1 MNDLNREPLLPP
13 AEPAA
18 IRPEHE
24 ARADEARAAIE
35 SPAQIAS
42 LGAPNAPL
50 RELLPDLRVPW
61 GWMDLLW
68 FLLFGV
74 ISSMVLTWLVELA
87 AMALFHAPA
96 PHLKDGDSLSPV
108 VLVIGQGLWSA
119 AALVYLYAVVRVRA
133 ADAPFWRTIGWRA
146 LPSAAEATGGVAL
159 RFVAG
164 GAVMAVA
171 VSVLGRFGGE
181 NGELPIEK
189 LFDSR
194 LSVVML
200 MGLGILVAP
209 LVEETI
215 FRGFLY
221 PLLARQFGVPVGI
234 VVTGLVFGLMHAA
247 QLWGG
252 WTQIGLLVGVGIVLS
267 WVRARTG
274 TVAASYLVHLG
285 YNSLLFLGFVIATGG
300 LRHFSG
306 SV

>member
-1 MNDLNREPLLPP
+1 VNYSNPDPLLPA
-13 AEPAA
+13 AEAAA
-18 IRPEHE
+18 IRPEH
-24 ARADEARAAIE
+24 D
-35 SPAQIAS
+35 AQPDAVLETRGAVSGGIA
-42 LGAPNAPL
+42 GAPL
-50 RELLPDLRVPW
+50 RELPPDLRVPW
-61 GWMDLLW
+61 GWIDLLW

-74 ISSMVLTWLVELA
+74 LSSMVLTWLVALA
-87 AMALFHAPA
+87 AMVIFHTPI
-96 PHLKDGDSLSPV
+96 PHLKDGDSLSPG

-119 AALVYLYAVVRVRA
+119 AALVYLYAVVRVRSA
-133 ADAPFWRTIGWRA
+133 EAPFWRTIGWRG
-146 LPSAAEATGGVAL
+146 LPGGKDAPSGVAL

-164 GAVMAVA
+164 GSVMAIA

-194 LSVVML
+194 ASVVML

-252 WTQIGLLVGVGIVLS
+252 WVQIALLVGVGIVLS

-274 TVAASYLVHLG
+274 TVAASYFVHLG

-306 SV
+306 GV

>member
-1 MNDLNREPLLPP
+1 MNDLNPDPLLPA
-13 AEPAA
+13 AEPVVPETRASAA
-18 IRPEHE
+18 FEMPV
-24 ARADEARAAIE
+24 AAPVGLADV
-35 SPAQIAS
+35 
-42 LGAPNAPL
+42 PL
-50 RELLPDLRVPW
+50 RELPPDLRVPW
-61 GWMDLLW
+61 GWIDLLW

-74 ISSMVLTWLVELA
+74 LSSMVLTWLVALA
-87 AMALFHAPA
+87 AMAIFHAPRPRLQA
-96 PHLKDGDSLSPV
+96 GDELSPT

-119 AALVYLYAVVRVRA
+119 AALLYLYAVVRVRSA
-133 ADAPFWRTIGWRA
+133 EPFWRTIGWRE
-146 LPSAAEATGGVAL
+146 LPGGEEAPGGVAL

-164 GAVMAVA
+164 GSVMAIV

-221 PLLARQFGVPVGI
+221 PLLARQFGVPAGI

-252 WTQIGLLVGVGIVLS
+252 WVQIALLVLVGIVLS
-267 WVRARTG
+267 WVRAKTR
-274 TVAASYLVHLG
+274 TVAASYIVHLG

-300 LRHFSG
+300 LRHFTAG
-306 SV
+306 T